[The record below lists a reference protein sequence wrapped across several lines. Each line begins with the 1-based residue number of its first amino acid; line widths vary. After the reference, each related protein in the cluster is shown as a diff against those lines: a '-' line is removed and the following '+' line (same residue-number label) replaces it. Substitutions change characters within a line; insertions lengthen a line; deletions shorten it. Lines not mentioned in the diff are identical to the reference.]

1 MNNILFCSAGR
12 RVKLIKDF
20 RNTIGDNGK
29 IVVVNNSKIAPALYV
44 ADKKY
49 LVSKISDEN
58 YINEILNIC
67 EKEKIK
73 IVCTLIDPEIQI
85 LAENSKRFEEKG
97 IFLMV
102 PSFKTAKICFDKYEM
117 YKYAIDNGIRTIKTY
132 CSIEALEK
140 DKIKFPVFVKPRNGS
155 GSVGAKKIDNIES
168 LKEEVK
174 ENQNL
179 IIQEFMDGID
189 LDADVYVDSISKKV
203 VSIFSKKKLESKIGG
218 ASKTISFKDEK
229 LNMFIEDIVSKF
241 EFKGAI
247 NIDFFYKDGE
257 YYLSEI
263 NPRFG
268 GGYIHAYEEG
278 VDFINYLVNNANGIE
293 NKTEIGS
300 YDENSIMM
308 MYDDIVVIKEDKIIK
323 N

>member
-1 MNNILFCSAGR
+1 MNNVLFCCAGR
-12 RVKLIKDF
+12 RVKLLKDF
-20 RNTIGDNGK
+20 RKTLGNNGN
-29 IVVVNNSKIAPALYV
+29 IVVANNSKLAPALYI

-49 LVSKISDEN
+49 IVSKISDEN

-85 LAENSKRFEEKG
+85 LAQNTEKFESKG
-97 IFLMV
+97 IFVMA
-102 PSFKTAKICFDKYEM
+102 PSLNTAKLCFDKYEM
-117 YKYAIDNGIRTIKTY
+117 FKYANSNGIRTIKTY
-132 CSIEALEK
+132 GSFEEFEREK
-140 DKIKFPVFVKPRNGS
+140 AKFPVFVKPRTGS
-155 GSVGAKKIDNIES
+155 GSVGAKKIEDLDS
-168 LKEEVK
+168 LKNEINK
-174 ENQNL
+174 DQSL
-179 IIQEFMDGID
+179 IIQEYMDGID

-229 LNMFIEDIVSKF
+229 LNIFIENIVSKF

-278 VDFINYLVNNANGIE
+278 IDFIKYLVNNANGIE
-293 NKTEIGS
+293 NKRSIDT

-308 MYDDIVVIKEDKIIK
+308 MYDEIIIVKDK